1 MMKLAVAACALALAL
16 TSAGARAA
24 TPSPADVHFAGQL
37 LDGTKVVLPDAAA
50 GKPCIVVVGMSRGSA
65 DPTELWSTELAK
77 REGDRAAIFSI
88 ALLDK
93 VPGLFRGMVVRSLRK
108 QYDLPDGKAP
118 SYFLTSFDGTMLRK
132 IAPSGNDDDP
142 ATYVFDA
149 HGKLIASFRE
159 TYSEDAVAGVLKA
172 VPEQP

>member
-1 MMKLAVAACALALAL
+1 LALALAP
-16 TSAGARAA
+16 AGAQAA
-24 TPSPADVHFAGQL
+24 TALPADVHFAGQL

-65 DPTELWSTELAK
+65 DPTERWSTELAK
-77 REGDRAAIFSI
+77 REGDHAAVFSI

-118 SYFLTSFDGTMLRK
+118 TYFLTSFDGTTLRQV
-132 IAPSGNDDDP
+132 APTGKDDDP

-149 HGKLIASFRE
+149 HGKLLASFRE
-159 TYSEDAVAGVLKA
+159 TYSEDALARVLKA
-172 VPEQP
+172 VPDQP